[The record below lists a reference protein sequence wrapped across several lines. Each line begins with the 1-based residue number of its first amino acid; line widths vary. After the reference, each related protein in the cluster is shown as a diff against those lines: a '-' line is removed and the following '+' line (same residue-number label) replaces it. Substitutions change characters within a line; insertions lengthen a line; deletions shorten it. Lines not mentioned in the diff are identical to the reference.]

1 MIRLRLAEL
10 LKARNWTPY
19 RLAQE
24 TGLTVP
30 TVYRLANPD
39 AQFGRITVDTLDRLC
54 AALRVQPG
62 ELLEWMPDSSGAR
75 KSPGKR
81 VKRS

>member
-1 MIRLRLAEL
+1 VIRLRLAEL
-10 LKARNWTPY
+10 LEARNWTPY

-62 ELLEWMPDSSGAR
+62 ALLEWMPDAGGAR
-75 KSPGKR
+75 RSPGKR
-81 VKRS
+81 GRRS